1 MLRVMGWVAG
11 RVGQVAVG
19 LLVTVAGCGSV
30 DLLGGLDVET
40 PDPPANGITV
50 QLVNLHPTAAV
61 DIELFVSDSA
71 VTDFDTELFTDAN
84 RVENLGFAGTGFV
97 PRLQAESITFS
108 CGEAVVI
115 GTSGPRFV
123 DPDSNELLGT
133 GEQRILER
141 DATFSCG
148 DVIVFEFEEVGGSFV
163 TRLSVE

>member
-1 MLRVMGWVAG
+1 MLRGKGWLAG
-11 RVGQVAVG
+11 RVAVG
-19 LLVTVAGCGSV
+19 VLVSVVGCGSV
-30 DLLGGLDVET
+30 NLLDGLDVEP

-61 DIELFVSDSA
+61 DIELFVTGGA
-71 VTDFDTELFTDAN
+71 VDDFDTDLFTDAN
-84 RVENLGFAGTGFV
+84 RVEDIGFAGTGFV
-97 PRLQAESITFS
+97 PRLEAETITFS
-108 CGEAVVI
+108 CGDAMVI

-148 DVIVFEFEEVGGSFV
+148 DVIVFEFEEVSGSFV
-163 TRLSVE
+163 TRLSIE